1 MIFAAG
7 LGTRLAP
14 LTDNRPKALVEFQ
27 GKTMLE
33 NAINKLEAAGVNR
46 IIINIHHF
54 ANMMAEYIHNIRCDA
69 ELLISDERDFLLD
82 TGGGILKA
90 APLLCT
96 EDNFIAYNVDI
107 ACDIDLKALYNY
119 HLSSGNL
126 ATLAIK
132 DRESTRKLIFNKE
145 MQLCGWHNYTTN
157 ETKISRNFEDN
168 VVNYFAFSGIS
179 IINKNIFPLITETG
193 KFSIT
198 NLFLRLATTERIGGY
213 VHDGKWADLGTIEK
227 LKKAEV
233 LFGYPPIHITGI
245 NSILNKNCS

>member
-14 LTDNRPKALVEFQ
+14 LTDNKPKALVDFC

-54 ANMMAEYIHNIRCDA
+54 ADMMAEYIHNIRCDA

-90 APLLCT
+90 APLLCA
-96 EDNFIAYNVDI
+96 EENFIAYNVDI
-107 ACDIDLKALYNY
+107 ACDIDLKALYNT

-126 ATLAIK
+126 ATLAVK

-157 ETKISRNFEDN
+157 ETKISRIFEEN
-168 VVNYFAFSGIS
+168 TVNYFAFSGIS

-193 KFSIT
+193 KLSIT
-198 NLFLRLATTERIGGY
+198 NLFLRLATTENIGGY

-233 LFGYPPIHITGI
+233 MFGGKLR
-245 NSILNKNCS
+245 N

>member
-1 MIFAAG
+1 MEAMIFAAG

-14 LTDNRPKALVEFQ
+14 LTDNKPKALVDFC

-33 NAINKLEAAGVNR
+33 NAIYKLEAAGVNR

-54 ANMMAEYIHNIRCDA
+54 ADMMAEYIHNIRCDA

-90 APLLCT
+90 APLLCA

-107 ACDIDLKALYNY
+107 ACDIDLKAIYNY

-126 ATLAIK
+126 ATLAVK

-157 ETKISRNFEDN
+157 ETKISRKFEN
-168 VVNYFAFSGIS
+168 NAVNYLAFSGIS
-179 IINKNIFPLITETG
+179 IINKNIFPLITEIG

-198 NLFLRLATTERIGGY
+198 NLFLRLAQNENIGGY
-213 VHDGKWADLGTIEK
+213 VHDGLWADLGTIEK
-227 LKKAEV
+227 LKKAEEM
-233 LFGYPPIHITGI
+233 FGKRMFY
-245 NSILNKNCS
+245 

>member
-7 LGTRLAP
+7 LGTRLTP
-14 LTDNRPKALVEFQ
+14 LTDNKPKALVDFC

-54 ANMMAEYIHNIRCDA
+54 ADMMADYIHNIRCNA
-69 ELLISDERDFLLD
+69 ELLISDEREFLLD

-90 APLLCT
+90 APLLCA

-107 ACDIDLKALYNY
+107 ACDIDLKSLYNS

-126 ATLAIK
+126 ATLAVK

-145 MQLCGWHNYTTN
+145 MQLCGWNNYTTN
-157 ETKISRNFEDN
+157 ETKVSRKFEEST
-168 VVNYFAFSGIS
+168 VNYLAFSGIS
-179 IINKNIFPLITETG
+179 IINKNIFPLINETG

-227 LKKAEV
+227 LKKAEEM
-233 LFGYPPIHITGI
+233 FGR
-245 NSILNKNCS
+245 